1 MTRRERLYGEFIEE
15 ASRLFTDA
23 LTNQFD
29 DPSKFV
35 RLYALVGKLRLCTS
49 SNVITKAEEVMQHIV
64 KIYHLTNRDFSN
76 PEERQRD
83 DVDVLRAFSEA
94 CREDLGVLDSGRR
107 GCRRRRKRLCE
118 PLDQETHPFRLILS
132 GRIDNLQP
140 RAASGEF
147 LQKLDKCAGLQVR
160 FHIPKRFPRY
170 AVSIPA
176 PVPNQAAV
184 VCDPMPP
191 DHDPPRF
198 AIDQKGPIS
207 VDRLAEMYKDAFVV
221 GEIVSVP
228 RISFISQ
235 ICRRGTH
242 RTPLR

>member
-118 PLDQETHPFRLILS
+118 PLDQATHPFFADPGWLDRQVTAPC
-132 GRIDNLQP
+132 GRAP
-140 RAASGEF
+140 
-147 LQKLDKCAGLQVR
+147 LDPVAGARQQRSAGL
-160 FHIPKRFPRY
+160 
-170 AVSIPA
+170 VSIGSPVLSRPA
-176 PVPNQAAV
+176 LRKR
-184 VCDPMPP
+184 CH
-191 DHDPPRF
+191 DHDFQESGAVRETI
-198 AIDQKGPIS
+198 A
-207 VDRLAEMYKDAFVV
+207 AE
-221 GEIVSVP
+221 
-228 RISFISQ
+228 
-235 ICRRGTH
+235 
-242 RTPLR
+242 L